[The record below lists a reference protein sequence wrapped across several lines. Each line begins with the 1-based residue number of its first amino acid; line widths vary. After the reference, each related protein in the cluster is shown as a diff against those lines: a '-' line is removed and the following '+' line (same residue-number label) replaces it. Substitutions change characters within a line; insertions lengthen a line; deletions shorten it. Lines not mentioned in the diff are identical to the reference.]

1 MNEKYKVAAYLR
13 LSQEDGDKDV
23 SDSIVSQKSIIN
35 KKVEELGEDFYIV
48 DYYIDDGYTGLNT
61 DRPDFQ
67 RMLKDLECGIINTI
81 ITKDLSRLS
90 RNSFEA
96 NYFIELYF
104 LERNIRYIS
113 VLDNVDTGVKNSN
126 NDMIQFKTLINDWY
140 SKDISRK
147 VKSSVWAR
155 KDKGLFLGSLA
166 PYGYRKDPKNKNHLI
181 INNLWKNLKAL
192 KYQRERLLSHWT
204 TINSRS

>member
-1 MNEKYKVAAYLR
+1 MTEEKYNANLPKLSNADLPCKSQKYKVAAYLR

-23 SDSIVSQKSIIN
+23 SDSIVSQKNIIER
-35 KKVEELGEDFYIV
+35 KVEELGAEFFIV

-61 DRPDFQ
+61 DRPSFQ
-67 RMLKDLECGIINTI
+67 RMLTDIEKGDINCI

-96 NYFIELYF
+96 NYYIELYF
-104 LERNIRYIS
+104 LERNVRYIS
-113 VLDNVDTGVKNSN
+113 VLDNVDTGTKNSN

-147 VKSSVWAR
+147 IKSSIWAR
-155 KDKGLFLGSLA
+155 KEKGMYMSAIA
-166 PYGYRKDPKNKNHLI
+166 PY
-181 INNLWKNLKAL
+181 
-192 KYQRERLLSHWT
+192 RL
-204 TINSRS
+204 